1 MIVIHNYFVLLQRE
15 KAQVAELV
23 DAPVSKTGE
32 VILVPVRS
40 RPRVRCKALIINI
53 EDC

>member
-1 MIVIHNYFVLLQRE
+1 MSGLVNINKKCIFASS

-32 VILVPVRS
+32 VTLVPVRS
-40 RPRVRCKALIINI
+40 RPRVLLKTLKI
-53 EDC
+53 